1 MDGGQ
6 KSKEAEG
13 KIQLIIL
20 KNQTFN
26 VFVYTV
32 LNQDL

>member
-1 MDGGQ
+1 MEERR
-6 KSKEAEG
+6 KSREAEE

-20 KNQTFN
+20 KNQMFH

-32 LNQDL
+32 LN